1 MRLIS
6 SRSRIGV
13 VSLSLVISALAT
25 AALAAHHAGAQS
37 DVHVVWPSATT
48 KLTFLDFEHDG
59 LRLGDRLASR
69 GPLVDETQTTQVGY
83 AHLECVVMRRITDAP
98 SGLYRCSYLLKLA
111 DGDLIIEGLDPH
123 GPGTYTFAVLGGTG
137 TYAGATGQ
145 ATMTDTRTET
155 DMVIDLAP

>member
-48 KLTFLDFEHDG
+48 KLTFLDFGHDG
-59 LRLGDRLASR
+59 LLLGDRLASR

-83 AHLECVVMRRITDAP
+83 ATWSASSC
-98 SGLYRCSYLLKLA
+98 
-111 DGDLIIEGLDPH
+111 
-123 GPGTYTFAVLGGTG
+123 GGSPTPR
-137 TYAGATGQ
+137 AACIAAATC
-145 ATMTDTRTET
+145 
-155 DMVIDLAP
+155 

>member
-1 MRLIS
+1 MRVIS

-13 VSLSLVISALAT
+13 VSPSLVISALAT
-25 AALAAHHAGAQS
+25 AALAAHHAGAQG
-37 DVHVVWPSATT
+37 DVHVVWPIPPKT
-48 KLTFLDFEHDG
+48 TFLDFDGDG
-59 LRLGDRLASR
+59 LLLGDRLASR
-69 GPLVDETQTTQVGY
+69 GPLVDETQTRQVGY

-111 DGDLIIEGLDPH
+111 DGDLIIEGLDPR

-145 ATMTDTRTET
+145 ATMTDTPTET